1 MIKLSRVL
9 PIAALGIAL
18 TAGINNRAEAYAY
31 AYSDL
36 FITSGL
42 VTVSTGGGVT
52 VIPSTTSI
60 ASASIGTGT
69 ATGAT
74 KDAAV
79 AIGTG
84 STFPDSTAP
93 VNNTWILEGSSS
105 GNNYSW
111 ADSKIISEQ
120 LPGPGGTTVGSIS
133 TRQIAEGNVIDGSLA
148 ASSSSTSSSTELGF
162 TLASGG
168 GTFKFN
174 FDAALAM
181 AARIVAP
188 HSGVL
193 ALASASIEITIRN
206 TATGALVFNWLAGNA
221 TGFNVASAINAYALS
236 SSVTTVTAGVQSFA
250 GSGSFEVI
258 TGLIGPGTYKLSLT
272 AITEQKVQAHAIPAP
287 GILTLFGL
295 GLVMLGFMQR
305 RNKIT
310 TKLAA

>member
-36 FITSGL
+36 LVTKGFITVTNGA
-42 VTVSTGGGVT
+42 VTVAPVSTSV
-52 VIPSTTSI
+52 
-60 ASASIGTGT
+60 ASASLGGTGT
-69 ATGAT
+69 ATSAP

-84 STFPDSTAP
+84 SSFPDSTTP
-93 VNNTWILEGSSS
+93 VNNTWILEGSSA
-105 GNNYSW
+105 GHKYSW
-111 ADSKIISEQ
+111 ADSQIISEQ
-120 LPGPGGTTVGSIS
+120 TPAGGTIS
-133 TRQIAEGNVIDGSLA
+133 TRQIAEGNSTDTTLG

-162 TLASGG
+162 SVAAGG
-168 GTFKFN
+168 GTVKFN

-193 ALASASIEITIRN
+193 ALASASIEISIRN
-206 TATGALVFNWLAGNA
+206 AATGALVFNWLAGSG

-236 SSVTTVTAGVQSFA
+236 SSVTTVTAGVQSFG
-250 GSGSFEVI
+250 GSGSFEVLSGFI
-258 TGLIGPGTYKLSLT
+258 GAGLYKLSLT